1 MIGKTHWRRVA
12 EAAPLDEVRE
22 AILSGYLDG
31 KPFSPYAP
39 LLEMPPL
46 ERVLD
51 FGCGLGRN
59 FPYLRSAAHQVV
71 GFDLE
76 QMVQRCRREVDHDGV
91 VLAADW
97 RWVRRQHFDCVF
109 ACLVLQHIAPDDLR
123 TYLSDFA
130 RMAPW
135 LYVLSRG
142 RSDFGGGVFQEIAST
157 GTFAG
162 TVCNVV
168 EHDPTAHG
176 LKHCAAVPLWEAL
189 ADDRHYEVLLASTVS
204 R

>member
-1 MIGKTHWRRVA
+1 MIGKIHWRRVA

-22 AILSGYLDG
+22 AILTGYLDG

-39 LLEMPPL
+39 LLEMPRL

-76 QMVQRCRREVDHDGV
+76 QMLQRCRLEVDHDGV
-91 VLAADW
+91 ELTADW
-97 RWVRRQHFDCVF
+97 PWVRRQHFDCVF

-130 RMAPW
+130 TMAPW

-157 GTFAG
+157 GTFTG

>member
-1 MIGKTHWRRVA
+1 MIGKTQWRRVA

-39 LLEMPPL
+39 LLEMPP
-46 ERVLD
+46 
-51 FGCGLGRN
+51 
-59 FPYLRSAAHQVV
+59 
-71 GFDLE
+71 
-76 QMVQRCRREVDHDGV
+76 
-91 VLAADW
+91 
-97 RWVRRQHFDCVF
+97 
-109 ACLVLQHIAPDDLR
+109 
-123 TYLSDFA
+123 FA

-135 LYVLSRG
+135 RYVLSRG
-142 RSDFGGGVFQEIAST
+142 RSDFGAGVFREIAST

-189 ADDRHYEVLLASTVS
+189 ADDRHYEVVLASTVS